1 MECSDGKSAETGSG
15 SSIQWPLPDTGGVCR
30 CFVLVHAVTGDTRHT
45 GDIETRRWCNQL
57 SDSSPHHISFQPSSQ
72 LPRPNLN
79 TNTWNTSQREGWQTN
94 SRVYFQHTRA
104 CNYEYTSRI
113 SLLSLHNWWQT
124 RIYFP
129 NLRNWFDGF
138 FTLMWFAS
146 RMFFS
151 TKHSIKIFLSLL
163 RFLFCFSLYLG

>member
-1 MECSDGKSAETGSG
+1 MECSDGKSAETGRG

-79 TNTWNTSQREGWQTN
+79 TNTGTHHKERVDKLTAEFISNIHGLAIMNTLAGFPYYLSITDDRQGFI
-94 SRVYFQHTRA
+94 FQ
-104 CNYEYTSRI
+104 I
-113 SLLSLHNWWQT
+113 
-124 RIYFP
+124 
-129 NLRNWFDGF
+129 
-138 FTLMWFAS
+138 
-146 RMFFS
+146 
-151 TKHSIKIFLSLL
+151 
-163 RFLFCFSLYLG
+163 